1 LYYYIYLYENLIADL
16 GLIGIGA
23 VTYLLFIFVALLHHR
38 YRRYKK
44 DSDGKPLPAD
54 NVWDAIDAMWKYE
67 YFMKDFAKILSDEG
81 DFDKIQKQIQAADI
95 LPSSGHHRELWLQI
109 NEPNFN
115 PPSLTKRIITRVMS
129 TQSYRG
135 LSKKFT
141 FTLEDETNFEKL
153 LYVTIS
159 SPLFKENA
167 KKFIFQTV
175 DRGLF
180 TLDPALRPTDIAN
193 FGIG

>member
-1 LYYYIYLYENLIADL
+1 
-16 GLIGIGA
+16 
-23 VTYLLFIFVALLHHR
+23 
-38 YRRYKK
+38 
-44 DSDGKPLPAD
+44 
-54 NVWDAIDAMWKYE
+54 
-67 YFMKDFAKILSDEG
+67 
-81 DFDKIQKQIQAADI
+81 
-95 LPSSGHHRELWLQI
+95 
-109 NEPNFN
+109 
-115 PPSLTKRIITRVMS
+115 MS